1 MSLQVPMRRG
11 RSLDFGAIKWVPD
24 NPSRCKTKKLYG
36 ARELTNGGFR
46 LSNANSCL
54 SGLSNHSAV
63 TAPDERMPAYRD
75 RLPKRDCRQ
84 HHRHPRRQRQARE
97 VARPMLVAL
106 DAGSHIMPRCEQH
119 WHKAFALVSVCK
131 VS

>member
-54 SGLSNHSAV
+54 SGLSDKSV
-63 TAPDERMPAYRD
+63 ISTLLIQCPLMGEPAGAHN
-75 RLPKRDCRQ
+75 DC
-84 HHRHPRRQRQARE
+84 
-97 VARPMLVAL
+97 V
-106 DAGSHIMPRCEQH
+106 
-119 WHKAFALVSVCK
+119 
-131 VS
+131 